1 MEAEANKKKPTSE
14 TSKLTEVTVSDKL
27 ESLRAAKE
35 VISCISNVIHCK
47 SILIYKRFCSMWLQ
61 HFRGLSFP
69 TISSVGS
76 NAAIIHYSPEPEAC
90 AEMDPDKIYLCDS
103 GAQVYNHMI

>member
-1 MEAEANKKKPTSE
+1 M
-14 TSKLTEVTVSDKL
+14 
-27 ESLRAAKE
+27 
-35 VISCISNVIHCK
+35 
-47 SILIYKRFCSMWLQ
+47 Q

-76 NAAIIHYSPEPEAC
+76 NAAIIHYSPEAGAC

-103 GAQVYNHMI
+103 GAQVYNHMIEYIVEASLICSNIQMLLMSFERSIWMEQLI